1 MTRIL
6 DMAARSN
13 EKDLEAWEEAVRFA
27 VLAIGAGALEKLL
40 ENLCRGRRDQAVVCA
55 CGERMQSK
63 GVREKEVRTILGPL
77 TLRRSMFQCPACGAA
92 QFPDDEALNVENT
105 SFSPGLRRMMS
116 RAGGN
121 TTFKEAAEDLRI
133 YAGVTVGAKDV
144 ERTAEASGAAME
156 QWAQA
161 ERDALLADEE
171 WKQVKKDIPVLY
183 VCMDGTGVPVTKT
196 ETAGRKG
203 KQPGG
208 QAKTREA
215 KLGCVF
221 TQTTV
226 DEEGFAVRD
235 PGSTSF
241 TGAIET
247 ADEFGTR
254 IYAEALRRGLQRAG
268 KVVVLGDGAEWI
280 RNLVELY
287 FQGATQIVDLYHA
300 RERVCK
306 IISMLFKDNE
316 KNKNLYRLKWWS
328 LLDEGKIEKF
338 IADATSRIPWDCEIK
353 EDIKKEIGY
362 FANNLARMRYNKFRE
377 QGLFVGSGV
386 IEAGCKTVIASR
398 LKHSGMEWSVRGANS
413 IISLRCIAH
422 SNRTEDFWASHAG

>member
-1 MTRIL
+1 
-6 DMAARSN
+6 MARAQADAP
-13 EKDLEAWEEAVRFA
+13 DLEAWEKCLKEA
-27 VLAIGAGALEKLL
+27 VLAAGARVLEQLL
-40 ENLCRGRRDQAVVCA
+40 ADVCCGRRDEAVMCA
-55 CGERMQSK
+55 CGQRMQSK
-63 GVREKEVRTILGPL
+63 GVREKELRTILGPL
-77 TLRRSMFQCPACGAA
+77 TLRRSMFQCPACGATRL
-92 QFPDDEALNVENT
+92 PGDEALNIANT

-161 ERDALLADEE
+161 ERDALLVDEE

-203 KQPGG
+203 KQPDGS
-208 QAKTREA
+208 ARTREA

-221 TQTTV
+221 TQTTT
-226 DEEGFAVRD
+226 DEDGFAVRD
-235 PGSTSF
+235 PDSTSF

-247 ADEFGTR
+247 AEQFGTR
-254 IYAEALRRGLQRAG
+254 IYAEALRRGLERAQ
-268 KVVVLGDGAEWI
+268 KTVVLGDGAEWI
-280 RNLVELY
+280 RNLVELH
-287 FQGATQIVDLYHA
+287 FTGATQIVDLYHA

-306 IISMLFKDNE
+306 VISLLFKDDE
-316 KNKNLYRLKWWS
+316 KNKKLHRLKWWTY
-328 LLDEGKIEKF
+328 LDDGDVEKF
-338 IADATSRIPWDCEIK
+338 IADARSSIPFDCEIEEEVDK
-353 EDIKKEIGY
+353 ELGY
-362 FANNLARMRYNKFRE
+362 FENNLERMRYNKFRE

-386 IEAGCKTVIASR
+386 IEAGCKTVIGSR
-398 LKHSGMEWSVRGANS
+398 MKRSGMEWSVRGANA
-413 IISLRCIAH
+413 IITLRCIHH
-422 SNRTEDFWASHAG
+422 SNRTEDYWGSAAA